1 METEIDKWVK
11 SQNYEIVEEPVINAN
26 VPVPYLT
33 NGTPAFLYTINCV
46 YNYAFIPMSYT
57 NYELL
62 EQYGYGKDEVEGK
75 KK

>member
-1 METEIDKWVK
+1 METEIDKWLK

-33 NGTPAFLYTINCV
+33 NGTPAFFFFFFCV
-46 YNYAFIPMSYT
+46 YNYAFISMIYT

-62 EQYGYGKDEVEGK
+62 EQYGYIPVKLGYEN
-75 KK
+75 